1 MTKTSQRKNDG
12 TGNPNRASLEKSREA
27 KLIKTKKS
35 DSQIQC
41 PLLGDEWTRRGH
53 CGTYAID
60 PMGHVWRSDPARL
73 WPGGAFCWLSVCLTV
88 IPPTECA
95 CDIGSRPRR
104 SLGFDRSTCNSR
116 RRSPDHPP
124 W

>member
-73 WPGGAFCWLSVCLTV
+73 WPGGAFCWLSVCRRIALSGSNTT
-88 IPPTECA
+88 PPS
-95 CDIGSRPRR
+95 IIR
-104 SLGFDRSTCNSR
+104 LGGVVRFRVSQFLFHSVRN
-116 RRSPDHPP
+116 
-124 W
+124 